1 MKETD
6 QGYALDGITIAP
18 GVVETIIALAVAEVP
33 GVASVGSADAISA
46 IRAAFN
52 AGNAVPT
59 HGVQIEETGD
69 KELSVSISIHAYY
82 GYRLVEIAENVRK
95 AVAEALLA
103 QLGVTASSVD
113 VHVDALSFE
122 S

>member
-1 MKETD
+1 MKELD

-46 IRAAFN
+46 IKAAFN
-52 AGNAVPT
+52 AGNAIPT
-59 HGVQIEETGD
+59 NGVQIESTGD
-69 KELSVSISIHAYY
+69 KNVAVSISIQAYY

-95 AVAEALLA
+95 TVSDALLA
-103 QLGVTASSVD
+103 QLGVTTTAVD
-113 VHVDALSFE
+113 VHVEALRFE
-122 S
+122 N

>member
-33 GVASVGSADAISA
+33 GVAGVGSADAISA

-59 HGVQIEETGD
+59 NGVQIEETGD
-69 KELSVSISIHAYY
+69 KELSVDISIQAFY
-82 GYRLVEIAENVRK
+82 GYRLVEIAEKVRK
-95 AVAEALLA
+95 AVSDALLA
-103 QLGVTASSVD
+103 QLGVTASAVN
-113 VHVDALSFE
+113 VHVEALFFE
-122 S
+122 N